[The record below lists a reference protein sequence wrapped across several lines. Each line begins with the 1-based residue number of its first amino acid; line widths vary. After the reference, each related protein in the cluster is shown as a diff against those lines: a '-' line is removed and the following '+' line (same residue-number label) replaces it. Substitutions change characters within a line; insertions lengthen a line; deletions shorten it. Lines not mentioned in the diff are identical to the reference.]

1 MINFNLGGNPPHQT
15 PVRGEFPPV
24 FAYPES
30 SLFNFDVLPRYDGP
44 RNEATH
50 SHFVTGPMKVTLK
63 SSGHLVRLPLAVAAL
78 AALSACGG
86 LRGSEQAMRMNFASA
101 QEQPETV
108 DPERRDQA
116 VAIAKE
122 LRARGGRVWCVPF
135 ARNVSGID
143 LQGNAG
149 TWWSKASGR
158 YDRSHTPEVGA
169 VMAFSATRKMPMGHV
184 AVVSEVV
191 SPREIKIDHANWQ
204 RNRISLGMTVHDV
217 SKNNDW
223 SRVRVMSQS
232 TVAGSVY
239 PVAGFILKDE
249 G

>member
-1 MINFNLGGNPPHQT
+1 MNI
-15 PVRGEFPPV
+15 
-24 FAYPES
+24 
-30 SLFNFDVLPRYDGP
+30 
-44 RNEATH
+44 
-50 SHFVTGPMKVTLK
+50 TLT
-63 SSGHLVRLPLAVAAL
+63 SSGRLARLPLALAVL

-86 LRGSEQAMRMNFASA
+86 GGGGTDQAKRMSFASA
-101 QEQPETV
+101 QERPEGV
-108 DPERRDQA
+108 DPARRDSA
-116 VAIAKE
+116 VSLARE

-135 ARNVSGID
+135 ARTVSGID

-158 YDRSHTPEVGA
+158 YARSHRPEPGA
-169 VMAFSATRKMPMGHV
+169 VMAFSPTRKMPMGHV

-204 RNRISLGMTVHDV
+204 RNRVSLGMTVHDV

-223 SRVRVMSQS
+223 SQVRVMSQES
-232 TVAGSVY
+232 VAGRVY
-239 PVAGFILKDE
+239 PVSGFILKDR

>member
-1 MINFNLGGNPPHQT
+1 MNI
-15 PVRGEFPPV
+15 
-24 FAYPES
+24 
-30 SLFNFDVLPRYDGP
+30 
-44 RNEATH
+44 
-50 SHFVTGPMKVTLK
+50 TLT
-63 SSGHLVRLPLAVAAL
+63 SSGRLARLPLALAVL

-86 LRGSEQAMRMNFASA
+86 GGGTEQATRMSFASA
-101 QEQPETV
+101 QERPEGV
-108 DPERRDQA
+108 DPAGVDPARRDSA
-116 VAIAKE
+116 VSLARE

-158 YDRSHTPEVGA
+158 YARSHRPAPGA
-169 VMAFSATRKMPMGHV
+169 VMAFSPTRKMPMGHV
-184 AVVSEVV
+184 AVVSAVV

-204 RNRISLGMTVHDV
+204 RNRVSLGMTVHDV

-223 SRVRVMSQS
+223 SQVRVMSQES
-232 TVAGSVY
+232 AAGRVY
-239 PVAGFILKDE
+239 PVSGFILKDR

>member
-1 MINFNLGGNPPHQT
+1 MII
-15 PVRGEFPPV
+15 
-24 FAYPES
+24 
-30 SLFNFDVLPRYDGP
+30 
-44 RNEATH
+44 
-50 SHFVTGPMKVTLK
+50 TLS
-63 SSGHLVRLPLAVAAL
+63 SSGRLARLPLAVAIL

-86 LRGSEQAMRMNFASA
+86 SGGAEQATRMSFASA
-101 QEQPETV
+101 QERPAGV
-108 DPERRDQA
+108 DPARRAEA
-116 VAIAKE
+116 VTLASE

-135 ARNVSGID
+135 ARNVSGIE

-158 YDRSHTPEVGA
+158 YARSHSPEVGA

-223 SRVRVMSQS
+223 SQVRVMSQAS
-232 TVAGSVY
+232 APGRVY
-239 PVAGFILKDE
+239 PVAGFISKDE

>member
-1 MINFNLGGNPPHQT
+1 MNI
-15 PVRGEFPPV
+15 
-24 FAYPES
+24 
-30 SLFNFDVLPRYDGP
+30 
-44 RNEATH
+44 
-50 SHFVTGPMKVTLK
+50 TLK
-63 SSGHLVRLPLAVAAL
+63 LSGHLVRLPLAIAAL

-86 LRGSEQAMRMNFASA
+86 LGGGEQATRMNFASA
-101 QEQPETV
+101 QDRPEGL
-108 DPERRDQA
+108 DPVRRDNA
-116 VAIAKE
+116 VALASE

-135 ARNVSGID
+135 ARNVSGIE

-158 YDRSHTPEVGA
+158 YERSHTPEVGA

-223 SRVRVMSQS
+223 SQVRVMSQAS
-232 TVAGSVY
+232 APGRVY
-239 PVAGFILKDE
+239 PVAGFISKDR